1 MALRQRTQK
10 KSPRR
15 SWSVKMDVVFPF
27 PHRNGE
33 TAITGL
39 GFVAKTRIGQTTD
52 DGRCRLV
59 IKSPG
64 ICVTIVGR

>member
-1 MALRQRTQK
+1 
-10 KSPRR
+10 
-15 SWSVKMDVVFPF
+15 MDVVLAF

-39 GFVAKTRIGQTTD
+39 GPVAKTRFGQTAD
-52 DGRCRLV
+52 HGRCRLV

-64 ICVTIVGR
+64 TCVTLVRR